1 MYKRQF
7 LCKEF
12 GPVES
17 HQVEE
22 IDDPIAGPG
31 QVVVDIKATGI
42 SFPDV
47 LIVQG
52 LYQFKPPFPFSPGS
66 EISGIVSSIG
76 EGVTNLNEGDRVMGS
91 VGSGGLREKGLY
103 LEQQLMPLPDSMDFE
118 TAAGFPLNY
127 GTTYHAFK
135 QRGELKEGESVL
147 VLGAG
152 GGLGITAIH
161 IAKAMGARV
170 IAAASSQ
177 EKIDLC
183 KKEGADEGIIYERN
197 MDRDLQKKF
206 SDQIKEVTGGGVDM
220 IYDLVGGDYAEPAL
234 RAIARH
240 GKYLVIGFTA
250 GIPKMPLNLTLLK
263 ECQIVGVFWGQFAGL
278 DYDENQQ
285 NFKELFE
292 LHAEGKI
299 KPFVTETFPLDDA
312 AKAIKTLEDRKVLG
326 KVVVSME

>member
-1 MYKRQF
+1 MKAF

-12 GPVES
+12 GPVDS
-17 HQVEE
+17 HTVEE
-22 IDDPIAGPG
+22 IEDPVAGPG

-66 EISGIVSSIG
+66 EISGVVSSVG
-76 EGVTNLNEGDRVMGS
+76 EGVTMHKVGDRVMGS
-91 VGSGGLREKGLY
+91 IGSGGLREKGVY
-103 LEQQLMPLPDSMDFE
+103 LEQQLMPLPESMDFN

-127 GTTYHAFK
+127 GTTFHAFK
-135 QRGELKEGESVL
+135 QRGELKEGQSVL

-183 KKEGADEGIIYERN
+183 VKEGADEGIIYERD

-206 SDQIKEVTGGGVDM
+206 SDEIKELTGGGVDM

-263 ECQIVGVFWGQFAGL
+263 ECQIVGVFWGQFAAI
-278 DYDENQQ
+278 DHAENAQ

-299 KPFVTETFPLDDA
+299 KPFVTETYSLEES

-326 KVVVSME
+326 KVVVNME

>member
-1 MYKRQF
+1 
-7 LCKEF
+7 
-12 GPVES
+12 
-17 HQVEE
+17 
-22 IDDPIAGPG
+22 
-31 QVVVDIKATGI
+31 
-42 SFPDV
+42 
-47 LIVQG
+47 
-52 LYQFKPPFPFSPGS
+52 
-66 EISGIVSSIG
+66 
-76 EGVTNLNEGDRVMGS
+76 MGS
-91 VGSGGLREKGLY
+91 IGSGGLREKGVY
-103 LEQQLMPLPDSMDFE
+103 SEHQLMPLPESMDFN

-135 QRGELKEGESVL
+135 QRGELKEGQSVL

-161 IAKAMGARV
+161 IAKAMGAKV

-183 KKEGADEGIIYERN
+183 KKEGADEGIIYERD

-206 SDQIKEVTGGGVDM
+206 SDEIKEATGGGVDM

-263 ECQIVGVFWGQFAGL
+263 ECQIVGVFWGQFAAI
-278 DYDENQQ
+278 DQAENQQ

-292 LHAEGKI
+292 LHSQGKI
-299 KPFVTETFPLDDA
+299 NPFVTETYSLDEA
-312 AKAIKTLEDRKVLG
+312 ADAIKTLEDRKVLG
-326 KVVVSME
+326 KVIVTMG

>member
-1 MYKRQF
+1 MKAF

-12 GPVES
+12 GPVDS

-66 EISGIVSSIG
+66 EISGVVSSVG
-76 EGVTNLNEGDRVMGS
+76 EGVTMYKEGDRVMGS
-91 VGSGGLREKGLY
+91 IGSGGLREKGVY
-103 LEQQLMPLPDSMDFE
+103 LEQQLMPLPETMDFN

-135 QRGELKEGESVL
+135 QRGELKAGQSVL

-161 IAKAMGARV
+161 IAKAMGAKV

-183 KKEGADEGIIYERN
+183 KKEGADEGIIYERE

-206 SDQIKEVTGGGVDM
+206 SDQIKEVTSGGVDM

-263 ECQIVGVFWGQFAGL
+263 ECQIVGVFWGQFAGVE
-278 DYDENQQ
+278 YAENQQ
-285 NFKELFE
+285 NFKELFD

-299 KPFVTETFPLDDA
+299 KPFVTETYTLDESA
-312 AKAIKTLEDRKVLG
+312 TAIKTLEDRKVLG

>member
-1 MYKRQF
+1 MKAF

-12 GPVES
+12 GPVDS
-17 HQVEE
+17 HTVEE
-22 IDDPIAGPG
+22 IEDPVAGPG
-31 QVVVDIKATGI
+31 QVVVDIKATRI

-66 EISGIVSSIG
+66 EISGVISSVG
-76 EGVTNLNEGDRVMGS
+76 EGVTMHKVGDRVMGS
-91 VGSGGLREKGLY
+91 IGSGGLREKGVY
-103 LEQQLMPLPDSMDFE
+103 LEQQLMPLPESMDFN

-135 QRGELKEGESVL
+135 QRGELKEGQSVL

-183 KKEGADEGIIYERN
+183 KKEGADEGIIYERD

-206 SDQIKEVTGGGVDM
+206 SDEIKELTGGGVDM

-263 ECQIVGVFWGQFAGL
+263 ECQIVGVFWGQFAAI
-278 DYDENQQ
+278 DHAENAQ

-299 KPFVTETFPLDDA
+299 KPFVTETYSLEES

-326 KVVVSME
+326 KVVVNME

>member
-1 MYKRQF
+1 MKAF

-12 GPVES
+12 GPVDS
-17 HQVEE
+17 HTVEE
-22 IDDPIAGPG
+22 IEDPVAGPG

-66 EISGIVSSIG
+66 EISGVVSSVG
-76 EGVTNLNEGDRVMGS
+76 EGVTMHKVGDRVMGS
-91 VGSGGLREKGLY
+91 IGSGGLREKGVY
-103 LEQQLMPLPDSMDFE
+103 LEQQLMPLPESMDFN

-135 QRGELKEGESVL
+135 QRGELKAGQSVL

-183 KKEGADEGIIYERN
+183 KKEGADEGIIYERD

-206 SDQIKEVTGGGVDM
+206 SDEIKELTGGGVDM

-263 ECQIVGVFWGQFAGL
+263 ECQIVGVFWGQFAAI
-278 DYDENQQ
+278 DHAENAQ

-299 KPFVTETFPLDDA
+299 KPFVTETYSLEES

-326 KVVVSME
+326 KVVVNME

>member
-1 MYKRQF
+1 MKAF

-12 GPVES
+12 GPVDS

-66 EISGIVSSIG
+66 EISGVVSSVG
-76 EGVTNLNEGDRVMGS
+76 EGVTMYKEGDRVMGS
-91 VGSGGLREKGLY
+91 IGSGGLREKGVY
-103 LEQQLMPLPDSMDFE
+103 LEQQLMPLPETMDFH

-135 QRGELKEGESVL
+135 QRGELKAGQSVL

-161 IAKAMGARV
+161 IAKAMGAKV

-183 KKEGADEGIIYERN
+183 KKEGADEGIIYERE

-206 SDQIKEVTGGGVDM
+206 SDKIKEVTGGGVDM

-263 ECQIVGVFWGQFAGL
+263 ECQIVGVFWGQFAGVE
-278 DYDENQQ
+278 YAENQQ
-285 NFKELFE
+285 NFKELFD

-299 KPFVTETFPLDDA
+299 KPFVTETYTLDESA
-312 AKAIKTLEDRKVLG
+312 TAIKTLEDRKVLG

>member
-1 MYKRQF
+1 MKAF

-12 GPVES
+12 GPVDS
-17 HQVEE
+17 HSVEE
-22 IDDPIAGPG
+22 IEDPVAGPG

-66 EISGIVSSIG
+66 EISGVVSSVG
-76 EGVTNLNEGDRVMGS
+76 EGVTMHKVGDRVMGS
-91 VGSGGLREKGLY
+91 IGSGGLREKGVY
-103 LEQQLMPLPDSMDFE
+103 LEQQLMPLPESMDFN

-135 QRGELKEGESVL
+135 QRGELKEGQSVL

-183 KKEGADEGIIYERN
+183 IKEGADEGIIYERD

-206 SDQIKEVTGGGVDM
+206 SDEIKELTGGGVDM

-263 ECQIVGVFWGQFAGL
+263 ECQIVGVFWGQFAAI
-278 DYDENQQ
+278 DHAENAQ

-299 KPFVTETFPLDDA
+299 KPFVTETYSLEES
-312 AKAIKTLEDRKVLG
+312 AKAIKILEDRKVLG
-326 KVVVSME
+326 KVVVNME

>member
-1 MYKRQF
+1 MKAF

-12 GPVES
+12 GPVDS
-17 HQVEE
+17 HTVEE
-22 IDDPIAGPG
+22 IEDPVAGPG

-66 EISGIVSSIG
+66 EISGVVSSVG
-76 EGVTNLNEGDRVMGS
+76 EGVTMHKVGDRVMGS
-91 VGSGGLREKGLY
+91 IGSGGLREKGVY
-103 LEQQLMPLPDSMDFE
+103 LEQQLMPLPESMDFN

-135 QRGELKEGESVL
+135 QRGELKEGQSVL

-183 KKEGADEGIIYERN
+183 KKEGADEGIIYERD

-206 SDQIKEVTGGGVDM
+206 SDEIKELTDGGVDM

-263 ECQIVGVFWGQFAGL
+263 ECQIVGVFWGQFAAI
-278 DYDENQQ
+278 DHAENAQ

-299 KPFVTETFPLDDA
+299 KPFVTETYSLEES

-326 KVVVSME
+326 KVVVNME

>member
-1 MYKRQF
+1 MKAF

-12 GPVES
+12 GPVDS
-17 HQVEE
+17 HTVEE
-22 IDDPIAGPG
+22 IEDPVAGPG

-66 EISGIVSSIG
+66 EISGVVSSAG
-76 EGVTNLNEGDRVMGS
+76 EGVTMHKVGDRVMGS
-91 VGSGGLREKGLY
+91 IGSGGLREKGVY
-103 LEQQLMPLPDSMDFE
+103 LEQQLMPLPESMDFN

-135 QRGELKEGESVL
+135 QRGELKEGQSVL

-183 KKEGADEGIIYERN
+183 KKEGADEGIIYERD

-206 SDQIKEVTGGGVDM
+206 SDEIKELTGGGVDM

-263 ECQIVGVFWGQFAGL
+263 ECQIVGVFWGQFAAI
-278 DYDENQQ
+278 DHAENAQ

-299 KPFVTETFPLDDA
+299 KPFVTETYSLEES
-312 AKAIKTLEDRKVLG
+312 AKAIKTLEDRRVLG
-326 KVVVSME
+326 KVVVNME

>member
-1 MYKRQF
+1 MKAF

-12 GPVES
+12 GPVDS
-17 HQVEE
+17 HVVEE
-22 IDDPIAGPG
+22 IEDPVAGPG

-66 EISGIVSSIG
+66 EISGVVSSVG
-76 EGVTNLNEGDRVMGS
+76 EGVTMHKVGDRVMGS
-91 VGSGGLREKGLY
+91 IGSGGLREKGVY
-103 LEQQLMPLPDSMDFE
+103 LEQQLMPLPESMEFN

-135 QRGELKEGESVL
+135 QRGELKEGQSVL

-183 KKEGADEGIIYERN
+183 KKEGADEGIIYERD

-206 SDQIKEVTGGGVDM
+206 SDEIKELTGGGVDM

-263 ECQIVGVFWGQFAGL
+263 ECQIVGVFWGQFAAV
-278 DYDENQQ
+278 DHAENAQ

-299 KPFVTETFPLDDA
+299 KPFVTETYSLEES

-326 KVVVSME
+326 KVVVNME

>member
-1 MYKRQF
+1 MKAF

-12 GPVES
+12 GPVDS
-17 HQVEE
+17 HTVEE
-22 IDDPIAGPG
+22 IEDPAAGPG

-66 EISGIVSSIG
+66 EISGVVSSVG
-76 EGVTNLNEGDRVMGS
+76 EGVTMHKVGDRVMGS
-91 VGSGGLREKGLY
+91 IGSGGLREKGVY
-103 LEQQLMPLPDSMDFE
+103 LEQQLMPLPESMDFN

-135 QRGELKEGESVL
+135 QRGELKEGQSVL

-183 KKEGADEGIIYERN
+183 IKEGADEGIIYERD

-206 SDQIKEVTGGGVDM
+206 SDEIKELTGGGVDM

-263 ECQIVGVFWGQFAGL
+263 ECQIVGVFWGQFAAIDL
-278 DYDENQQ
+278 AENAQ

-299 KPFVTETFPLDDA
+299 KPFVTETYSLEES

-326 KVVVSME
+326 KVVVNME

>member
-1 MYKRQF
+1 MKAF

-12 GPVES
+12 GPVDS

-66 EISGIVSSIG
+66 EISGVISSVG
-76 EGVTNLNEGDRVMGS
+76 EGVTMYKEGDRVMGS
-91 VGSGGLREKGLY
+91 IGSGGLREKGVY
-103 LEQQLMPLPDSMDFE
+103 LEQQLMPLPETMDFN

-135 QRGELKEGESVL
+135 QRGELKAGQSVL

-161 IAKAMGARV
+161 IAKAMGAKV

-183 KKEGADEGIIYERN
+183 KKEGADEGIIYERE

-263 ECQIVGVFWGQFAGL
+263 ECQIVGVFWGQFAGVE
-278 DYDENQQ
+278 YAENQQ
-285 NFKELFE
+285 NFKELFD

-299 KPFVTETFPLDDA
+299 KPFVTETYTLDESA
-312 AKAIKTLEDRKVLG
+312 TAIKTLEDRKVLG

>member
-1 MYKRQF
+1 MKAF

-12 GPVES
+12 GPVDS
-17 HQVEE
+17 HTVEE
-22 IDDPIAGPG
+22 IEDPVAGPG

-66 EISGIVSSIG
+66 EISGVVSSVG
-76 EGVTNLNEGDRVMGS
+76 EGVTMHKVGDRVMGS
-91 VGSGGLREKGLY
+91 IGSGGLREKGVY
-103 LEQQLMPLPDSMDFE
+103 LEQQLMPLPESMDFN

-135 QRGELKEGESVL
+135 QRGELKEGQSVL

-183 KKEGADEGIIYERN
+183 VKEGADEGIIYDRD

-206 SDQIKEVTGGGVDM
+206 SDEIKELTGGGVDM

-263 ECQIVGVFWGQFAGL
+263 ECQIVGVFWGQFAAI
-278 DYDENQQ
+278 DHAENAQ

-299 KPFVTETFPLDDA
+299 KPFVTETYSLEES

-326 KVVVSME
+326 QVVVNME

>member
-1 MYKRQF
+1 MANCSQ
-7 LCKEF
+7 
-12 GPVES
+12 
-17 HQVEE
+17 
-22 IDDPIAGPG
+22 
-31 QVVVDIKATGI
+31 
-42 SFPDV
+42 
-47 LIVQG
+47 
-52 LYQFKPPFPFSPGS
+52 FPFSPGS
-66 EISGIVSSIG
+66 EISGVVSSVG
-76 EGVTNLNEGDRVMGS
+76 EGVTMHKVGDRVMGS
-91 VGSGGLREKGLY
+91 IGSGGLREKGVY
-103 LEQQLMPLPDSMDFE
+103 LEQQLMPLPESMDFN

-135 QRGELKEGESVL
+135 QRGELKEGQSVL

-183 KKEGADEGIIYERN
+183 VKEGADEGIIYERD

-206 SDQIKEVTGGGVDM
+206 SDEIKELTGGGVDM

-263 ECQIVGVFWGQFAGL
+263 ECQIVGVFWGQFAAI
-278 DYDENQQ
+278 DHAENAQ

-299 KPFVTETFPLDDA
+299 KPFVTETYSLEES

-326 KVVVSME
+326 KVVVNME

>member
-1 MYKRQF
+1 MKAF

-12 GPVES
+12 GPVDS
-17 HQVEE
+17 HTVEE
-22 IDDPIAGPG
+22 IEDPVAGPG
-31 QVVVDIKATGI
+31 QGVVDIKATGI

-66 EISGIVSSIG
+66 EISGVVSSVG
-76 EGVTNLNEGDRVMGS
+76 EGVTMHKVGDRVMGS
-91 VGSGGLREKGLY
+91 IGSGGLREKGVY
-103 LEQQLMPLPDSMDFE
+103 LEQQLMPLPESMDFN

-135 QRGELKEGESVL
+135 QRGELKEGQSVL

-183 KKEGADEGIIYERN
+183 VKEGADEGIIYERD

-206 SDQIKEVTGGGVDM
+206 SDEIKELTGGGVDM

-263 ECQIVGVFWGQFAGL
+263 ECQIVGVFWGQFAAI
-278 DYDENQQ
+278 DHAENAQ

-299 KPFVTETFPLDDA
+299 KPFVTETYSLEES

-326 KVVVSME
+326 KVVVNME

>member
-1 MYKRQF
+1 MKAF

-12 GPVES
+12 GPVDS
-17 HQVEE
+17 HLVEE

-66 EISGIVSSIG
+66 EISGVVSSVG
-76 EGVTNLNEGDRVMGS
+76 EGVTMYKEGDRVMGS
-91 VGSGGLREKGLY
+91 IGSGGLREKGVY
-103 LEQQLMPLPDSMDFE
+103 LEQQLMPLPETMDFH

-135 QRGELKEGESVL
+135 QRGELKAGQSVL

-161 IAKAMGARV
+161 IAKAMGAKV
-170 IAAASSQ
+170 IAA
-177 EKIDLC
+177 
-183 KKEGADEGIIYERN
+183 

-263 ECQIVGVFWGQFAGL
+263 ECQIVGVFWGQFAGIE
-278 DYDENQQ
+278 YAENQQ
-285 NFKELFE
+285 NFKELFD
-292 LHAEGKI
+292 LHAEGRI
-299 KPFVTETFPLDDA
+299 KPFVTETYTLDESA
-312 AKAIKTLEDRKVLG
+312 TAIKTLEDRKVLG

>member
-1 MYKRQF
+1 MKAF

-12 GPVES
+12 GPVDS
-17 HQVEE
+17 HIVEE
-22 IDDPIAGPG
+22 IEDPVAGPG

-66 EISGIVSSIG
+66 EISGVVSSVG
-76 EGVTNLNEGDRVMGS
+76 EGVTMHKVGDRVMGS
-91 VGSGGLREKGLY
+91 IGSGGLREKGVY
-103 LEQQLMPLPDSMDFE
+103 LEKQLMPLPESMDFN

-135 QRGELKEGESVL
+135 QRGELKEGQSVL

-183 KKEGADEGIIYERN
+183 VKEGADEGIIYERD

-206 SDQIKEVTGGGVDM
+206 SDEIKELTGGGVDM

-263 ECQIVGVFWGQFAGL
+263 ECQIVGVFWGQFAAI
-278 DYDENQQ
+278 DHAENAQ

-299 KPFVTETFPLDDA
+299 KPFVTETYSLEES

-326 KVVVSME
+326 KVVVNME

>member
-1 MYKRQF
+1 MKAF

-12 GPVES
+12 GPVDS
-17 HQVEE
+17 HTVEE
-22 IDDPIAGPG
+22 IEDPVAGPG

-52 LYQFKPPFPFSPGS
+52 LYQFTPPFPFSPGS
-66 EISGIVSSIG
+66 EISGVVSSAG
-76 EGVTNLNEGDRVMGS
+76 EGVTMHKVGDRVMGS
-91 VGSGGLREKGLY
+91 IGSGGLREKGVY
-103 LEQQLMPLPDSMDFE
+103 LEQQLMPLPESMDFN

-135 QRGELKEGESVL
+135 QRGELKEGQSVL

-183 KKEGADEGIIYERN
+183 VKEGADEGIIYERD

-206 SDQIKEVTGGGVDM
+206 SDEIKELTGGGVDM

-263 ECQIVGVFWGQFAGL
+263 ECQIVGVFWGQFAAI
-278 DYDENQQ
+278 DHAENAQ

-299 KPFVTETFPLDDA
+299 KPFVTETYSLEES

-326 KVVVSME
+326 KVVVNME

>member
-1 MYKRQF
+1 MKAF

-12 GPVES
+12 GPVDS

-22 IDDPIAGPG
+22 IDEPIAGPG

-66 EISGIVSSIG
+66 EISGVVSAVG
-76 EGVTNLNEGDRVMGS
+76 EGVTMHKEGDRVMGS
-91 VGSGGLREKGLY
+91 IGSGGLREKGVY
-103 LEQQLMPLPDSMDFE
+103 LEQQLMPLPETMDFN

-135 QRGELKEGESVL
+135 QRGELKAGQSVL

-161 IAKAMGARV
+161 IAKAMGAKV

-183 KKEGADEGIIYERN
+183 KKEGADEGIIYERE

-263 ECQIVGVFWGQFAGL
+263 ECQIVGVFWGQFAGVE
-278 DYDENQQ
+278 YAENQQ
-285 NFKELFE
+285 NFKELFD

-299 KPFVTETFPLDDA
+299 KPFVTETYSLDESA
-312 AKAIKTLEDRKVLG
+312 TAIKTLEDRKVLG

>member
-1 MYKRQF
+1 MKAF

-12 GPVES
+12 GPVDS
-17 HQVEE
+17 HTVEE
-22 IDDPIAGPG
+22 IEDPVAGPG

-66 EISGIVSSIG
+66 EISGVVSSVG
-76 EGVTNLNEGDRVMGS
+76 EGVTMHKVGDRVMGS
-91 VGSGGLREKGLY
+91 IGSGGLREKGVY
-103 LEQQLMPLPDSMDFE
+103 LEQQLMPLPESMDFN

-135 QRGELKEGESVL
+135 QRGELKEGQSVL

-161 IAKAMGARV
+161 IAKAMGASV

-183 KKEGADEGIIYERN
+183 VKEGADEGIIYERD

-206 SDQIKEVTGGGVDM
+206 SDEIKELTGGGVDM

-263 ECQIVGVFWGQFAGL
+263 ECQIVGVFWGQFAAI
-278 DYDENQQ
+278 DHAENAQ

-299 KPFVTETFPLDDA
+299 KPFVTETYSLEES

-326 KVVVSME
+326 KVVVNME

>member
-1 MYKRQF
+1 MKAF

-12 GPVES
+12 GPVDS
-17 HQVEE
+17 HTVEE
-22 IDDPIAGPG
+22 IEDPLAGPG

-66 EISGIVSSIG
+66 EISGVVSSVG
-76 EGVTNLNEGDRVMGS
+76 EGVTMHKVGDRVMGS
-91 VGSGGLREKGLY
+91 IGSGGLREKGVY
-103 LEQQLMPLPDSMDFE
+103 LEQQLMPLPESMDFN

-135 QRGELKEGESVL
+135 QRGELKEGQSVL

-183 KKEGADEGIIYERN
+183 VKEGADEGIIYERD

-206 SDQIKEVTGGGVDM
+206 SDEIKELTGGGVDM

-263 ECQIVGVFWGQFAGL
+263 ECQIVGVFWGQFAAI
-278 DYDENQQ
+278 DHAENAQ

-299 KPFVTETFPLDDA
+299 KPFVTETYSLEES

-326 KVVVSME
+326 KVVVNME

>member
-1 MYKRQF
+1 MKAF

-12 GPVES
+12 GPVDS
-17 HQVEE
+17 HTVEE
-22 IDDPIAGPG
+22 IEDPVAGPG

-66 EISGIVSSIG
+66 EISGVVSSVG
-76 EGVTNLNEGDRVMGS
+76 KGVTMHKVGDRVMGS
-91 VGSGGLREKGLY
+91 IGSGGLREKGVY
-103 LEQQLMPLPDSMDFE
+103 LEQQLMPLPESMDFN

-135 QRGELKEGESVL
+135 QRGELKEGQSVL

-183 KKEGADEGIIYERN
+183 VKEGADEGIIYERD

-206 SDQIKEVTGGGVDM
+206 SDEIKELTGGGVDM

-263 ECQIVGVFWGQFAGL
+263 ECQIVGVFWGQFAAI
-278 DYDENQQ
+278 DHAENAQ

-299 KPFVTETFPLDDA
+299 KPFVTETYSLEES

-326 KVVVSME
+326 KVVVNME

>member
-1 MYKRQF
+1 MKAF

-12 GPVES
+12 GPVDS

-66 EISGIVSSIG
+66 EISGVVSSVG
-76 EGVTNLNEGDRVMGS
+76 EGVTMYKEGDRVMGS
-91 VGSGGLREKGLY
+91 IGSGGLREKGVY
-103 LEQQLMPLPDSMDFE
+103 LEQQLMPLPETMDFN

-135 QRGELKEGESVL
+135 QRGELKAGQSVL

-161 IAKAMGARV
+161 IAKAMGAKV

-183 KKEGADEGIIYERN
+183 KKEGADEGIIYERE

-263 ECQIVGVFWGQFAGL
+263 ECQIVGVFWGQFAGVE
-278 DYDENQQ
+278 YAENQQ
-285 NFKELFE
+285 NFKELFD

-299 KPFVTETFPLDDA
+299 KPFVTET
-312 AKAIKTLEDRKVLG
+312 
-326 KVVVSME
+326 

>member
-1 MYKRQF
+1 MKAF

-12 GPVES
+12 GPVDS
-17 HQVEE
+17 HKVEE
-22 IDDPIAGPG
+22 IEDPVAGPG

-66 EISGIVSSIG
+66 EISGVISSVG
-76 EGVTNLNEGDRVMGS
+76 EGVTLHKVGDRVMGS
-91 VGSGGLREKGLY
+91 IGSGGLREKGVY
-103 LEQQLMPLPDSMDFE
+103 FEQQLMPLPESMDFN

-135 QRGELKEGESVL
+135 QRGELKAGQSVL

-161 IAKAMGARV
+161 IAKAMGAKV

-183 KKEGADEGIIYERN
+183 KKEGADEGIIYERD

-206 SDQIKEVTGGGVDM
+206 SDQIKEATGGGVDM

-263 ECQIVGVFWGQFAGL
+263 ECQIIGVFWGQFAGVEQA
-278 DYDENQQ
+278 ENQQ
-285 NFKELFE
+285 NFKELFD

-299 KPFVTETFPLDDA
+299 KPFVTESYKLDDA
-312 AKAIKTLEDRKVLG
+312 AKAIKVLEDRKVLG

>member
-1 MYKRQF
+1 MKAF

-12 GPVES
+12 GPVDS
-17 HQVEE
+17 HTVEE
-22 IDDPIAGPG
+22 IEDPVASPG

-66 EISGIVSSIG
+66 EISGVVSSVG
-76 EGVTNLNEGDRVMGS
+76 EGVTMHKVGDRVMGS
-91 VGSGGLREKGLY
+91 IGSGGLREKGVY
-103 LEQQLMPLPDSMDFE
+103 LEQQLMPLPESMDFN

-135 QRGELKEGESVL
+135 QRGELKEGQSVL

-183 KKEGADEGIIYERN
+183 VKEGADEGIIYERD

-206 SDQIKEVTGGGVDM
+206 SDEIKELTGGGVDM

-263 ECQIVGVFWGQFAGL
+263 ECQIVGVFWGQFAAI
-278 DYDENQQ
+278 DHAENAQ

-299 KPFVTETFPLDDA
+299 KPFVTETYSLEES

-326 KVVVSME
+326 KVVVNME

>member
-1 MYKRQF
+1 MKAF

-12 GPVES
+12 GPVDS
-17 HQVEE
+17 HTVEE
-22 IDDPIAGPG
+22 IEDPVAGPG

-66 EISGIVSSIG
+66 EISGVVSSVG
-76 EGVTNLNEGDRVMGS
+76 EGVTMHKVGDRVMGS
-91 VGSGGLREKGLY
+91 IGSGGLREKGVY
-103 LEQQLMPLPDSMDFE
+103 LEQQLMPLPESMDFN

-135 QRGELKEGESVL
+135 QRGELKEGQSVL

-183 KKEGADEGIIYERN
+183 VKEGADEGIIYERD

-206 SDQIKEVTGGGVDM
+206 SDEIKELTGGGVDM
-220 IYDLVGGDYAEPAL
+220 IYDLVGGYYAEPAL

-263 ECQIVGVFWGQFAGL
+263 ECQIVGVFWGQFAAI
-278 DYDENQQ
+278 DHAENAQ

-299 KPFVTETFPLDDA
+299 KPFVTETYSLEES

-326 KVVVSME
+326 KVVVNME

>member
-1 MYKRQF
+1 MKAF

-12 GPVES
+12 GPVDS
-17 HQVEE
+17 HVVEE
-22 IDDPIAGPG
+22 IEDPVAGPG

-66 EISGIVSSIG
+66 EISGVVSSVG
-76 EGVTNLNEGDRVMGS
+76 EGVTMHKVSDRVMGS
-91 VGSGGLREKGLY
+91 IGSGGLREKGVY
-103 LEQQLMPLPDSMDFE
+103 LEQQLMPLPESMDFN

-135 QRGELKEGESVL
+135 QRGELKEGQSVL

-183 KKEGADEGIIYERN
+183 KKEGADEGIIYERD

-206 SDQIKEVTGGGVDM
+206 SDEIKELTGGGVDM

-263 ECQIVGVFWGQFAGL
+263 ECQIVGVFWGQFAAV
-278 DYDENQQ
+278 DHAENAQ

-299 KPFVTETFPLDDA
+299 KPFVTETYSLEES

-326 KVVVSME
+326 KVVVNME